1 METCREESE
10 EVPPPK
16 EQPQLTHPT
25 RCVIMFDV
33 RGCFAMVKEMFTKEL
48 LEEFKKREMT
58 LTQISNEIYGHT
70 ENYRNVR
77 RAYKRHGIEPF
88 RVGNLKPS
96 KADLEDLILERGLT
110 PYQVAELL
118 GYGPLGWSNIYACCR
133 EYGIEFDF
141 TVNAEA
147 KKVEIKGDIASIMYG
162 SFLGDGYINP
172 GGYLVLSHGEKQLDY
187 LEWKVQKLNEI
198 MNPKIN
204 KVASKSQPPF
214 SQLPVYSARSKA
226 LPFLKEMR
234 GKLYPSDGSR
244 PVTPIIESPHFDEL
258 ALAIWFFDDGS
269 KNNKTCQFAT
279 NRYSIEDVDLL
290 CDVLDAKFGI
300 KSVRDMMRST
310 SSGKEQY
317 IIRTN
322 TQGGMRLFS
331 IINKVMP
338 YIPPSVRHKVPGQ

>member
-1 METCREESE
+1 M
-10 EVPPPK
+10 
-16 EQPQLTHPT
+16 
-25 RCVIMFDV
+25 
-33 RGCFAMVKEMFTKEL
+33 GKEL
-48 LEEFKKREMT
+48 FTRELLDEFKARKMT
-58 LTQISNEIYGHT
+58 LTQISTEIYGHT
-70 ENYRNVR
+70 ENYRNIR

-88 RVGNLKPS
+88 RIEALKPS
-96 KADLEDLILERGLT
+96 KEVLEEMICNRGMT

-118 GYGPLGWSNIYACCR
+118 GYGPLGWSNIYAYCR

-147 KKVEIKGDIASIMYG
+147 KKVEIKGDVASIMYG

-234 GKLYPSDGSR
+234 CKLYPSDGSR
-244 PVTPIIESPHFDEL
+244 PVTPIVESPHFDEM
-258 ALAIWFFDDGS
+258 ALAVWYFDDGTRS
-269 KNNKTCQFAT
+269 KYNCRFCT
-279 NRYSIEDVDLL
+279 NRYSLESVRELMDALETRFEL
-290 CDVLDAKFGI
+290 KSVLDTVKGTA
-300 KSVRDMMRST
+300 
-310 SSGKEQY
+310 SGDTQY
-317 IIRTN
+317 MIRLN
-322 TQGGMRLFS
+322 KDSASRLFS
-331 IINKVMP
+331 IVEKAMP
-338 YIPPSVRHKVPGQ
+338 YIPPSVKHKLPGQ

>member
-1 METCREESE
+1 
-10 EVPPPK
+10 
-16 EQPQLTHPT
+16 
-25 RCVIMFDV
+25 MFDV

-58 LTQISNEIYGHT
+58 LTQISNEIYGHP

-118 GYGPLGWSNIYACCR
+118 GYGPLGWSNIYAYCR
-133 EYGIEFDF
+133 EYGIKFDF
-141 TVNAEA
+141 TMNAEA
-147 KKVEIKGDIASIMYG
+147 KKIKIEGDIASVLYG
-162 SFLGDGYINP
+162 SFLGDGYVNP
-172 GGYLVLSHGEKQLDY
+172 GGFLLLSHGEKQLDY
-187 LEWKVQKLNEI
+187 LEWKMEKLQPI
-198 MNPKIN
+198 MRGGLYKRKP
-204 KVASKSQPPF
+204 SPPPF
-214 SQLPVYSARSKA
+214 SQLPVYSASTKA
-226 LPFLKEMR
+226 LPFLREMR
-234 GKLYPSDGSR
+234 EKLYPSDGSR
-244 PVTPIIESPHFDEL
+244 PVAPIIESPHFDEL
-258 ALAIWFFDDGS
+258 ALAIWYLDDGS
-269 KNNKTCQFAT
+269 RSNKTCRFAT
-279 NRYSIEDVDLL
+279 NRYSMENVDLL
-290 CDVLDAKFGI
+290 RDVLDAKFGI
-300 KSVRDMMRST
+300 KSVRDMVKGT
-310 SSGKEQY
+310 SSGKDQY